1 MRYLRKWNEINEEVL
16 IEREERKSFTN
27 EIIAIFTDEVIDNFD
42 DIDEI
47 DNTIDIDRS
56 YEGIYYE
63 CDQTYLAL
71 DLENPYFSIK
81 IHTQSPELLEQI
93 ISLLCNF
100 YKKLN
105 DLRFEVE
112 VGYSKSKKITSKDEF
127 FKKLWNHVNYMEDSW
142 SSNTLPFEIKIL
154 Y

>member
-1 MRYLRKWNEINEEVL
+1 MRYLKKWNEINEEVL

-100 YKKLN
+100 YKGLPILIFYHIQFHKLRHIFLLIFH
-105 DLRFEVE
+105 DQQL
-112 VGYSKSKKITSKDEF
+112 GSK
-127 FKKLWNHVNYMEDSW
+127 
-142 SSNTLPFEIKIL
+142 
-154 Y
+154 